1 MNADWFDLINFNF
14 KLLASDVKLAIVA
27 PSQNRSQAVNK
38 NSKNDMD
45 EVHSLGTSKGERRQ
59 AVSNESPGFKR

>member
-1 MNADWFDLINFNF
+1 MNKDWFDLIDFNF

-38 NSKNDMD
+38 NSKIDMD
-45 EVHSLGTSKGERRQ
+45 EEHLLVTSKGERRQ
-59 AVSNESPGFKR
+59 AVSNESPDFKR